1 VLKPDQ
7 LYEVVADLSSVIPG
21 AVTQEQCERFTSIF
35 DIHNNGVLNLDEFL
49 DFTRFLCVMSYL
61 HSEEGKEGCK
71 DALAI
76 MEDSRRVDDLLD
88 TMSSDRSQVHK
99 VLPYL
104 PDRLRQELL
113 SPSFTVK
120 CSRTFKE
127 LDKDGSG
134 TLEASELYPL
144 VQGLAGVHEL
154 SLDLEQCQRFMAIFD
169 DEKTGV
175 IGADEYVNFARFL
188 IIMSYLRSQEGES
201 MLELAFKPAPTP
213 DPSVAAAAGSDQA
226 SVQDDPDPDP
236 EVQLYK
242 DRAARLSEENSAL
255 RSRMDGMESL
265 MQRMEGRMQDQDQRL
280 RQTEVGMMNRS

>member
-1 VLKPDQ
+1 
-7 LYEVVADLSSVIPG
+7 VIPG

-35 DIHNNGVLNLDEFL
+35 DVHNNGVLSLDEFL

-61 HSEEGKEGCK
+61 HSEEGKVGCK
-71 DALAI
+71 DALTI

-113 SPSFTVK
+113 SPNFTVE

-127 LDKDGSG
+127 LDKDGNG
-134 TLEASELYPL
+134 TLEAAELYPL

-188 IIMSYLRSQEGES
+188 IIMSYLRSQEGEAV
-201 MLELAFKPAPTP
+201 LELAFKPAPTP
-213 DPSVAAAAGSDQA
+213 DPSINAAAGSDEA
-226 SVQDDPDPDP
+226 SVREDPDADA

-242 DRAARLSEENSAL
+242 DRAARLSEENVAL
-255 RSRMDGMESL
+255 RGRMERMEAL
-265 MQRMEGRMQDQDQRL
+265 MQRMEGRLEEQDQRL
-280 RQTEVGMMNRS
+280 RQTEVGLATRS